1 MFEMSIWCLL
11 ISCLATLPKSTFD
24 LPFRRWC
31 LLLTGYASACTQP
44 VSPPEL
50 QRSPTSR
57 PPEPH
62 NHRSAVFIPLSN
74 HLPNSAY
81 FVGQPRREK
90 GASPSE
96 FGSYAR
102 CHRKHS
108 KTGSFC
114 QISDVQKLSNPKIRS
129 GVYVDQGARW
139 SDGYGEPVPS
149 VTRAPGSK
157 RAHSTL

>member
-1 MFEMSIWCLL
+1 MFEMIIWCLL

-31 LLLTGYASACTQP
+31 LLLTGHASSCTQL
-44 VSPPEL
+44 VSRPEL
-50 QRSPTSR
+50 QRPPTSR

-62 NHRSAVFIPLSN
+62 NHHSAVFIPLSN

-102 CHRKHS
+102 CHRKHF

-114 QISDVQKLSNPKIRS
+114 QISDVQKSSNPKIRS

-139 SDGYGEPVPS
+139 TDGYGEPVPS
-149 VTRAPGSK
+149 VTKVPGSK